1 MTTKHSNMR
10 YSYKLL
16 LSTIFVLTAWYVHA
30 QTAKPEIDSLVQ
42 RAMDRFNVAG
52 VAVGVVKDG
61 QIIHNKGYGVKSV
74 STKSPVNQHT
84 NFAIASNSKAFTTA
98 ALALLVEDGKLEW
111 TDKVVDHIPEF
122 KMYNAYVTQNFNVQ
136 DLLTH
141 RSGMGLGVGDLMF
154 FPDGSDFTIDELLV
168 SFQHFK
174 PVSAFRTK
182 FDYDNL
188 LYVVAG
194 ELIKRVSGMSWED
207 FVSQRII
214 RPLGMDNTYASI
226 YEIED
231 KSNLASPHSSD
242 TGELIE
248 LPDYKK
254 IINGAAGGMY
264 SNVDDMCRWM
274 LVHLNEGS
282 YGNVLQDTLFS
293 KASQREMWK
302 IHTVLDANRNPRYNS
317 HFAGYGLGWG
327 LSDVLGNMQVQHTG
341 GLPGMLSKTV
351 MIPDLELGV
360 VVLTNTSDDGA
371 AVFRA
376 VSQMILDGYLNLD
389 EFDWIDQYGKY
400 LDERRKAGDSVT
412 QKVWQDTK
420 NADISKINLS
430 NYLGVYEDPWF
441 GAIKVFL
448 KDGQPWIQCL
458 RSPKLIGPMYYY
470 KANTFAIRWE
480 YRQMNADAFA
490 MFQLDEE
497 GKAQSIKMKG
507 ISPNIDF
514 SFDFHDLDLKRI
526 E

>member
-1 MTTKHSNMR
+1 MKNSCNLLILFIL
-10 YSYKLL
+10 LL
-16 LSTIFVLTAWYVHA
+16 LSVHMTLA
-30 QTAKPEIDSLVQ
+30 QPSKPEIDSIVQ
-42 RAMDRFNVAG
+42 KAMDRFMVAG

-61 QIIHNKGYGVKSV
+61 QIIHNKGYGIKS
-74 STKSPVNQHT
+74 TRTNSPVDEHT

-98 ALALLVEDGKLEW
+98 ALALLVEDGKLNW

-141 RSGMGLGVGDLMF
+141 RSGMGLGVGDLIF

-194 ELIKRVSGMSWED
+194 ELVKRVSGMSWEE
-207 FVSQRII
+207 FVTQRII
-214 RPLGMDNTYASI
+214 QPLGMDNTYASI
-226 YEIED
+226 YEIDD

-242 TGELIE
+242 SGELVV

-264 SNVDDMCRWM
+264 SNVDDLCRWM

-282 YGNVLQDTLFS
+282 YGEELKDTLFS
-293 KASQREMWK
+293 RDSQREMWK
-302 IHTVLDANRNPRYNS
+302 IHTVLNASTNPRYNS

-371 AVFRA
+371 AVFGS
-376 VSQMILDGYLNLD
+376 VSQMILDHYLGLD
-389 EFDWIDQYGKY
+389 EMDWIDRYGTY
-400 LDERRKAGDSVT
+400 MDERKQAGDSVT
-412 QKVWQDTK
+412 TQVWEATK

-441 GAIKVFL
+441 GKIEVFL
-448 KDGQPWIQCL
+448 KEGKPWIKCL
-458 RSPKLIGPMYYY
+458 RSPKLVGPMFYY

-514 SFDFHDLDLKRI
+514 SFDFHDLDLKRV
-526 E
+526 EENK